1 VKDAFLAALQ
11 FMTRIPVGFGA
22 GKQRPYAQPPD
33 NTALFYP
40 LVGAL
45 IGGILVAAAALL
57 PASAVS
63 AALVLAIWVLLTG
76 ALHLDGLADS
86 ADAWLGGFGDREKTL
101 AIMKDSA
108 VGVGGVVALV
118 LILLLKYSA
127 LQTVLEEKEFLALL
141 LTPALARALCL
152 ALLMTTPYVRENG
165 LGSGL
170 AERLH
175 HGLAWSVIAVAA
187 ALYFIAAGFWPAAAL
202 GVAAILLRW
211 LMIRRIGGITGDT
224 LGGFIEVIEAL
235 ALTGLVYG

>member
-22 GKQRPYAQPPD
+22 GKHRPYAQPPD

-45 IGGILVAAAALL
+45 IGGVLMALAVLL
-57 PASAVS
+57 PASSVS

-86 ADAWLGGFGDREKTL
+86 ADAWLGGFGDRDKTL

-118 LILLLKYSA
+118 LVLLLKYSA
-127 LQTVLEEKEFLALL
+127 LRDLLGQDNHLALL
-141 LTPALARALCL
+141 LVPVVARALCL
-152 ALLMTTPYVRENG
+152 ALLLTTRYVRENG

-170 AERLH
+170 TEGLNT
-175 HGLAWSVIAVAA
+175 GLAWGVIAVAVVWF
-187 ALYFIAAGFWPAAAL
+187 LITAGFWSAMAL
-202 GVAAILLRW
+202 GIVAVLLRW

-224 LGGFIEVIEAL
+224 LGGFIEIIEAL
-235 ALTGLVYG
+235 ALTGFVYG